1 MKIYPYLIP
10 ISATSTM
17 NIAKNGKFWQSIVYR
32 YEDGNFDQ
40 TQNNY
45 KHYLKNSTNF
55 QNELLLFS
63 QNMQNI
69 LDSERNY
76 VNDTQVYPKVI
87 NCAIF
92 FLQPKISEV
101 QWSIEFQG
109 PFKLGD
115 NIYSSYIDTATLDYP
130 IHSIYVFDSMIEVQ
144 TVTTSLSYRADQSK
158 RVVEYWGKK
167 GEYLQDFEQISFR
180 LY

>member
-92 FLQPKISEV
+92 FLQPKIS
-101 QWSIEFQG
+101 
-109 PFKLGD
+109 
-115 NIYSSYIDTATLDYP
+115 
-130 IHSIYVFDSMIEVQ
+130 DSMIEVQ
-144 TVTTSLSYRADQSK
+144 TVTTSLSYRIDQSK